1 VFEAFMSDWQ
11 KQRERMVRRQLQA
24 RGIADER
31 LLNAF
36 LEVPREQ
43 FVPAN
48 VREHAYEDGPLP
60 IGSGQTISQPFI
72 VATMV
77 ELLELESDDRVLEV
91 GAGSGYAAAI
101 MSRLARQVYGVEL
114 HEELAEQ
121 ARARLKQLGYTN
133 LEIRHGDGTLGLPE
147 EAPFDGITAAAAAP
161 RIPDSL
167 KQQLE
172 DGGRLVLPV
181 GPDMGAQFLVRI
193 VRTGNEFDEETLD
206 PVRFVPLVSPRGR

>member
-1 VFEAFMSDWQ
+1 MSDWQ